1 MQVANVAPTGL
12 LSLVN
17 DDHYHLILTSQIRQN
32 PKYASYYRERIDQG
46 DFVILDNDAYEAS
59 SGTSSS
65 PEAILQ
71 AIHLMGVWPSEIVL
85 PDVMFGKNCARR
97 TVEVAEEG
105 RDILWQ
111 HGHRHFMAV
120 PHGNTQLEWLECA
133 MALSGLEGVDTLGIA
148 EKDALKLTH
157 GDRGE
162 LIRAI
167 SGLGK
172 KIHLLGMM
180 EDMSDIQDRWVRMHV
195 RGVDGSK
202 LIVWGLNGRV
212 ATVGD
217 VPIYPG
223 RPEGFFEIDGCNL
236 SDNQVELIQSN
247 MSYWRSYV
255 TPKPATADYFSPV

>member
-1 MQVANVAPTGL
+1 MQVANVAPAEL
-12 LSLVN
+12 LPLVKE
-17 DDHYHLILTSQIRQN
+17 DQYHLILTSQLR
-32 PKYASYYRERIDQG
+32 KYPYYAGFYRGCIERG

-71 AIHLMGVWPSEIVL
+71 AIQLLGAAPSEIVL
-85 PDVMFGKNCARR
+85 PDVMFGKNCAQR
-97 TVEVAEEG
+97 TIEVAEEG
-105 RDILWQ
+105 HDVLWS
-111 HGHRHFMAV
+111 HGYRNFMAV

-133 MALSGLEGVDTLGIA
+133 MALAGLSGVKSLGIA
-148 EKDALKLTH
+148 EKDALKLTR

-162 LIRAI
+162 LVRAI
-167 SGLGK
+167 DGLGK
-172 KIHLLGMM
+172 EIHLLGMM
-180 EDMSDIQDRWVRMHV
+180 EDMADIQDPWVRRRI

-217 VPIYPG
+217 IPIYPG
-223 RPEGFFEIDGCNL
+223 RPEGFFEISGCNL

-247 MSYWRSYV
+247 VNYWKSYV
-255 TPKPATADYFSPV
+255 SSKPATADFINTL